1 MSDPFNNRNMP
12 AGLLAAVFCLLG
24 FTLLAVAAFSKLK
37 GPASLEVDY
46 HGSVS
51 RDLRFVDL
59 GAGKV
64 GIYVWPEGEQVA
76 TLPPGQ
82 ENFIRGVMRGLA
94 RERRGIGVGDDVP
107 FRVTQLGDGRMTL
120 EDLAT
125 GRILLLD
132 AFGPTNSD
140 SFKNLITAGKAA
152 G

>member
-1 MSDPFNNRNMP
+1 MSDPFNNQNMP
-12 AGLLAAVFCLLG
+12 TGLLVAVFSLLG
-24 FTLLAVAAFSKLK
+24 FTLLAVAAFTTLH
-37 GPASLEVDY
+37 GPAPLEVDY
-46 HGSVS
+46 DGSVS

-59 GAGKV
+59 GAGEV
-64 GIYVWPEGEQVA
+64 GIYAWPEGQQIA

-120 EDLAT
+120 QDPAT
-125 GRILLLD
+125 GRVLLLD
-132 AFGPTNSD
+132 AFGPTNSG

>member
-1 MSDPFNNRNMP
+1 MSDPFNNQNMP
-12 AGLLAAVFCLLG
+12 TGLLVAVFSLLG
-24 FTLLAVAAFSKLK
+24 FTLLAVAVFSTLH
-37 GPASLEVDY
+37 GPAPLEVDY
-46 HGSVS
+46 GGSVS

-59 GAGKV
+59 GAGEV
-64 GIYVWPEGEQVA
+64 GIYAWPEGQQIA

-120 EDLAT
+120 QDPAT
-125 GRILLLD
+125 GRVLLLD
-132 AFGPTNSD
+132 AFGPTNSG
-140 SFKNLITAGKAA
+140 SFKNLITAGMAA